1 MRSYTE
7 QMNLDWYRQKT
18 VEIKKRGNLSIL
30 LPQNGAAVSRSEKSA
45 DKPRCIWPSVLNNVD
60 GRFISRRVW
69 SR

>member
-18 VEIKKRGNLSIL
+18 VDIKKRGNLSIL
-30 LPQNGAAVSRSEKSA
+30 LPQNGAAVSRGEKNPG
-45 DKPRCIWPSVLNNVD
+45 KPRCIWPSVLNNAD
-60 GRFISRRVW
+60 SRFISRRVW

>member
-18 VEIKKRGNLSIL
+18 VGVKKRGNLSIL
-30 LPQNGAAVSRSEKSA
+30 LPQNGAAVSPSEKSA
-45 DKPRCIWPSVLNNVD
+45 DKQRCIWPSILNNVD